1 MKTKRFYCLN
11 PRKKKKRLIS
21 DLFGQLGDIY
31 WLNSGGL
38 SFKYYPE
45 TRKRAVKAMFQSK
58 SVPQTKL
65 GKRVKTSFLCLQYNY
80 FRVKFEISNFDA
92 AIVWNG
98 INGTRYVFSTA
109 AKDCG
114 LPTLYCE
121 LSPFKET
128 ITVDPEGVNYT
139 NCLPRN
145 IKPYEKW
152 YNQIS
157 ESEIVDTTKTTI
169 VARQPGRKCNEVQGS
184 LTLEQQY
191 IFVPLQVP
199 GDSQLRVFGG
209 CFKTVEKLIET
220 LINEAH
226 LLPSGW
232 HIRLKEH
239 PSSKQE
245 FESLYKGVCPAN
257 VVFDNITDTFE
268 QVKKSKAVFTVN
280 SSVGLE
286 AMFYEKPVVAMGLSF
301 WAFGNLAETCRNS
314 FELRRI
320 LENPD
325 NLNFSKSERTA
336 FLSFLLRDYYVDIKE
351 PTKQILQRLNG
362 SKTFLF
368 QSGLS

>member
-38 SFKYYPE
+38 SFKFYPE
-45 TRKRAVKAMFQSK
+45 TKKRAINAMFQSK

-65 GKRVKTSFLCLQYNY
+65 GKRLKTSFLCLQYNY
-80 FRVKFEISNFDA
+80 FRAKLEISNFDA

-98 INGTRYVFSTA
+98 INGTRYVFSAA

-114 LPTLYCE
+114 LPALHCE
-121 LSPFKET
+121 LSPFKKT

-139 NCLPRN
+139 NCLPRE

-152 YNQIS
+152 YNKIS
-157 ESEIVDTTKTTI
+157 DSDIVCRTKTTI
-169 VARQPGRKCNEVQGS
+169 VARQPGNKCTEVQGN
-184 LTLEQQY
+184 LTLEQPY

-209 CFKTVEKLIET
+209 RFKTVEKLIET
-220 LINEAH
+220 LSNEAH

-239 PSSKQE
+239 PSSQQK
-245 FESLYKGVCPAN
+245 FESLYKGLCPAN

-301 WAFGNLAETCRNS
+301 WAFGNLAETCRNAS
-314 FELRRI
+314 ELRRI
-320 LENPD
+320 LKNPD
-325 NLNFSKSERTA
+325 NLHFSKSERVA
-336 FLSFLLRDYYVDIKE
+336 YLSFLLRDYYVDIEE
-351 PTKQILQRLNG
+351 PKKQILQRLNG
-362 SKTFLF
+362 SKAFLF
-368 QSGLS
+368 KSGLN